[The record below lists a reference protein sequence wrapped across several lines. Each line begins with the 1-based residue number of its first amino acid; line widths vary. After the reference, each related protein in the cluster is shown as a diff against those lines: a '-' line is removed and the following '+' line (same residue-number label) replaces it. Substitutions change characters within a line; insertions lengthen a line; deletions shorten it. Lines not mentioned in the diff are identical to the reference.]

1 MSFLNEEGLI
11 ENGFAD
17 IDPNAWGADGSAFI
31 SYTLTDKGLDNKDFI
46 IENTFQY
53 IDLIKSEGIKQEYF
67 DELAGINQIQFED
80 YRAPEAL
87 SLAVNFA
94 FNIYDVPL
102 QNLIDYAYV
111 TSDFKPDAISNV
123 LSQMKK
129 NQLGC
134 TT

>member
-1 MSFLNEEGLI
+1 MKKAILKVDQL
-11 ENGFAD
+11 D

-80 YRAPEAL
+80 YRR
-87 SLAVNFA
+87 
-94 FNIYDVPL
+94 
-102 QNLIDYAYV
+102 Q
-111 TSDFKPDAISNV
+111 KH
-123 LSQMKK
+123 
-129 NQLGC
+129 
-134 TT
+134 